1 MSSPGGIRHQGLADL
16 ASEDD
21 GSDSFMEKGYDK
33 RQVMG
38 HTCLLA
44 ASDVHTR
51 VVNMADAAFPPG
63 PWKYYTK
70 PAILE
75 RVTRCC

>member
-1 MSSPGGIRHQGLADL
+1 MGLGIRAMAVL

-21 GSDSFMEKGYDK
+21 GSDSFMERGYDK

-44 ASDVHTR
+44 ASDVHTSELHTR

-63 PWKYYTK
+63 P
-70 PAILE
+70 
-75 RVTRCC
+75 